1 MAKDDTKKDDETI
14 QKVQV
19 VDSNQQ
25 AMAEANKPAIL
36 AAGNQETIKENK
48 AKEAEELL
56 EANAKETGRNP
67 GPSSYMSPM
76 QKAAEQAAKKQ
87 K

>member
-1 MAKDDTKKDDETI
+1 MAKDETKKDDETI

-19 VDSNQQ
+19 VDATQQ
-25 AMAEANKPAIL
+25 AMAEASKPAIL
-36 AAGNQETIKENK
+36 AAGNQETIKENR

-67 GPSSYMSPM
+67 GPSSYTSPM
-76 QKAAEQAAKKQ
+76 QKAAEKAAKKQ

>member
-1 MAKDDTKKDDETI
+1 MEKDETKKDDDTI

-56 EANAKETGRNP
+56 AANAKETGRNP
-67 GPSSYMSPM
+67 GPSDYTSPM

>member
-1 MAKDDTKKDDETI
+1 MAKDETKKDDDTI

-19 VDSNQQ
+19 VDANQQ

-36 AAGNQETIKENK
+36 AASNQETIKENK

-67 GPSSYMSPM
+67 GPSGYTSPM
-76 QKAAEQAAKKQ
+76 QKAAEKAAKKQ

>member
-19 VDSNQQ
+19 VDANQQ

-67 GPSSYMSPM
+67 GPSDYMSPM
-76 QKAAEQAAKKQ
+76 QKAAEKAAKKQ